1 MQYNNSEFKELLI
14 DSNVN
19 TRSRGNIGQLK
30 ALQKFFS
37 VELNKKIASLTN
49 FVFIIRNILFIDI
62 VNLNIY

>member
-14 DSNVN
+14 DSNVI
-19 TRSRGNIGQLK
+19 TRSKGNIGQLK
-30 ALQKFFS
+30 TLQKFFS

-49 FVFIIRNILFIDI
+49 FVFIIGNILFINI